1 MKKKLSIYSS
11 ILAILLCMTV
21 IVGAT
26 FALFT
31 SKSGINIAVNAANV
45 NIVATINQDSLK
57 TYSMGVEQPRTTADS
72 SPFELGG
79 EAWFDEETADLTM
92 DRVAP
97 GDKATFTIEMENKS
111 DIDVLYKVT
120 WKVEGELYGGLKA
133 TADGNDIV
141 NDTTAWMTWA
151 DSEPTTKTIEVSI
164 ELPVTAG
171 NEYQGKSANISFT
184 VEAVQ
189 GNADVD
195 EISTT
200 EQFMTFVLMGG
211 GEASVV
217 EDIVL
222 TETITI
228 PTGMTVSL
236 NMNGHTITKEDGSAI
251 VNNGTLIIDGSA
263 ASTFSLRAVAL
274 ANGAIVSGNDYAIK
288 NNGRLIVNNLSAS
301 GISNAGTAELKDC
314 EIANEIP
321 GQQDRKSVV

>member
-211 GEASVV
+211 GEAIVT

-222 TETITI
+222 TEDVVIAEDVVVNLTLAGSSITLAE
-228 PTGMTVSL
+228 GVAL
-236 NMNGHTITKEDGSAI
+236 QNE
-251 VNNGTLIIDGSA
+251 GTLIIDGSV
-263 ASTFSLRAVAL
+263 ASTFSLRNTVVAS
-274 ANGAIVSGNDYAIK
+274 ATISATGVSA
-288 NNGRLIVNNLSAS
+288 IVNNGEMTIRNVNVEADVQSRNLQTS
-301 GISNAGTAELKDC
+301 EEFL
-314 EIANEIP
+314 
-321 GQQDRKSVV
+321 